1 MSPYAFHEEVLQHEL
16 LDVRAQHPVHRLRAT
31 YGLRRL
37 PLGYMYACFYT
48 YFFSLTVLIKRHLAQ
63 GLNFTFPH
71 GQGQNRPI

>member
-1 MSPYAFHEEVLQHEL
+1 MSPYAFREEVLPHEL

-48 YFFSLTVLIKRHLAQ
+48 YFFSFEL
-63 GLNFTFPH
+63 F
-71 GQGQNRPI
+71 